1 MTMAW
6 MRRKKKAMA
15 MTWKGSKRG
24 VCGAWCVCALL
35 CCVASGSTE
44 DRGTG
49 GVGSEGQKSAQY
61 TGKYENLR
69 PLNAANTRG
78 KYQKGFMRLHVNGRL
93 GWLISTQGGFSSN
106 FQ

>member
-1 MTMAW
+1 MTMSW

-44 DRGTG
+44 GRGG
-49 GVGSEGQKSAQY
+49 GGAHQR
-61 TGKYENLR
+61 GKKATYIEKFGNLR

-78 KYQKGFMRLHVNGRL
+78 NHQKGFLCVFMSMGV
-93 GWLISTQGGFSSN
+93 
-106 FQ
+106 

>member
-44 DRGTG
+44 GRGG
-49 GVGSEGQKSAQY
+49 GGAHQR
-61 TGKYENLR
+61 GKKATYIEKFGNLR

-78 KYQKGFMRLHVNGRL
+78 NHQKGFLCVFMSMGV
-93 GWLISTQGGFSSN
+93 
-106 FQ
+106 

>member
-6 MRRKKKAMA
+6 MRKKKKAMA
-15 MTWKGSKRG
+15 MTWKRSKRG

-44 DRGTG
+44 GRGG
-49 GVGSEGQKSAQY
+49 GFGPERPKKAIY
-61 TGKYENLR
+61 IGKYGNLR

-78 KYQKGFMRLHVNGRL
+78 NHQKGFLCVFMSMGV
-93 GWLISTQGGFSSN
+93 
-106 FQ
+106 

>member
-6 MRRKKKAMA
+6 MRKKKKAMA

-44 DRGTG
+44 GRGGRG
-49 GVGSEGQKSAQY
+49 GSSVIRGAKRQY
-61 TGKYENLR
+61 
-69 PLNAANTRG
+69 
-78 KYQKGFMRLHVNGRL
+78 
-93 GWLISTQGGFSSN
+93 I
-106 FQ
+106 